1 MRSNRLAIL
10 KFITVITTC
19 FTLLV
24 ITLGAYTRLVDA
36 GLGCPD
42 WPTCY
47 GHLWGPEGSFE
58 VKEANSNFPLAPVDL
73 AKTWPEMTHRY
84 LAASLGL
91 FCLIIFA
98 LSWSVHHYKHSKLL
112 KHASLL
118 ICLVILQGMFGMWT
132 VTLKLWP
139 QVVTLHLLG
148 GFLTFS
154 LLLLFYLRL
163 SPVKLIPANKKLKTL
178 AAFCLAL
185 TLCQVALG
193 GWVSSNYAALACL
206 QLPLCSMSG
215 LSSNDFI
222 QGFNLFQQIGP
233 NYLGGQ
239 LDATSRVA
247 IHASHR
253 LGAVLVLITIT
264 ALATSLAR
272 KGCIRE
278 AIVLFALLS
287 VQILLGM
294 ANIYFHLPLY
304 NAVAHNLGGA
314 ILVGFLIYL
323 NYRLSSNFRAYTGS
337 PKKDC

>member
-1 MRSNRLAIL
+1 MRYNHLAIL
-10 KFITVITTC
+10 KKITLVATC
-19 FTLLV
+19 FSLLV

-47 GHLWGPEGSFE
+47 GHLWGPKGVVE
-58 VKEANSNFPLAPVDL
+58 VNAANHNFPLAPVDL
-73 AKTWPEMTHRY
+73 EKTWPEMTHRY
-84 LAASLGL
+84 LAATLGL

-98 LSWSVHHYKHSKLL
+98 LSWSLHRLKNNKLFQ
-112 KHASLL
+112 HASFLVL
-118 ICLVILQGMFGMWT
+118 LVILQGVFGMWT

-154 LLLLFYLRL
+154 MLLLFYLRL
-163 SPVKLIPANKKLKTL
+163 SHIKLFSVNRSLKIL
-178 AAFCLAL
+178 AGVCLV
-185 TLCQVALG
+185 TTFVQVALG

-206 QLPLCSMSG
+206 QLPFCSISG

-222 QGFNLFQQIGP
+222 QGFNLLQQIGP

-253 LGAVLVLITIT
+253 FGAALVMLTVIALVFGLARQGYIRDAIILVL
-264 ALATSLAR
+264 LL
-272 KGCIRE
+272 
-278 AIVLFALLS
+278 VLQL
-287 VQILLGM
+287 LLGM

-314 ILVGFLIYL
+314 LLIGFLISL
-323 NYRLSSNFRAYTGS
+323 NYRLSSHFGPNTSS
-337 PKKDC
+337 PKKNG